1 MIRRIA
7 ICLFLLPLALNG
19 LWLICRDAPPETSP
33 EARLDTSSETSPETT
48 PEATLVAQA
57 SEPTQSAAEKRK
69 AECERICGLHPGE
82 GPLCLLTPGNKTSL
96 SIVIL
101 GLSILPAAT
110 AVRPPAVTRRAAL
123 EFSVLHY
130 DPCIA
135 DPAPPPR
142 ASA

>member
-7 ICLFLLPLALNG
+7 LSLFLLPLALNG
-19 LWLICRDAPPETSP
+19 LWLICRETPPETS
-33 EARLDTSSETSPETT
+33 SETAPEV
-48 PEATLVAQA
+48 TLVAQA
-57 SEPTQSAAEKRK
+57 AEPAPQQSAAEKRK
-69 AECERICGLHPGE
+69 AECERICGRHPGE

-110 AVRPPAVTRRAAL
+110 AVRPPAVTRRTAP
-123 EFSVLHY
+123 EFSVLHF

>member
-19 LWLICRDAPPETSP
+19 LWLICREAPPDTSAGTSP
-33 EARLDTSSETSPETT
+33 EA
-48 PEATLVAQA
+48 TLAAQA
-57 SEPTQSAAEKRK
+57 TEPAQSAAEKRK
-69 AECERICGLHPGE
+69 AECERICGVHAGA
-82 GPLCLLTPGNKTSL
+82 GPVCLLSPGNKTSL

-110 AVRPPAVTRRAAL
+110 AVRPPAATRRTER
-123 EFSVLHY
+123 EFSLLHF

-142 ASA
+142 A

>member
-1 MIRRIA
+1 MIRRIV

-19 LWLICRDAPPETSP
+19 LWLICREAPPAETS
-33 EARLDTSSETSPETT
+33 LETSLDVQ
-48 PEATLVAQA
+48 AT
-57 SEPTQSAAEKRK
+57 EPQQSAAEKRK
-69 AECERICGLHPGE
+69 AECERICGVHAGA
-82 GPLCLLTPGNKTSL
+82 GPVCLLSPGNKTSL
-96 SIVIL
+96 SIVIV

-110 AVRPPAVTRRAAL
+110 AVRPPAATRRTVP
-123 EFSVLHY
+123 EFSVLHF

>member
-7 ICLFLLPLALNG
+7 LSLFLLPLALNG
-19 LWLICRDAPPETSP
+19 LWLICREAPPETSP
-33 EARLDTSSETSPETT
+33 EISLDTSSEAT

-57 SEPTQSAAEKRK
+57 AEPAQSAAQKRK
-69 AECERICGLHPGE
+69 AECERICGLHPGA
-82 GPLCLLTPGNKTSL
+82 GALCLLTPGNKTSL

-101 GLSILPAAT
+101 GLSILQAAT
-110 AVRPPAVTRRAAL
+110 AVRPPAVARRTAP
-123 EFSVLHY
+123 EFSVLHF

>member
-7 ICLFLLPLALNG
+7 LCLFLLPLALNG
-19 LWLICRDAPPETSP
+19 LWLICREAPPETS
-33 EARLDTSSETSPETT
+33 LDTSPETSPKT
-48 PEATLVAQA
+48 SLDAQA

-101 GLSILPAAT
+101 GSSILPAAT
-110 AVRPPAVTRRAAL
+110 TVRPPSVTRRTAP
-123 EFSVLHY
+123 EFSVLHF
-130 DPCIA
+130 DPCIS

>member
-19 LWLICRDAPPETSP
+19 LWLICREAPPDTSAGTSP
-33 EARLDTSSETSPETT
+33 EA
-48 PEATLVAQA
+48 TLAAQA
-57 SEPTQSAAEKRK
+57 TEPAQSAAEKRK
-69 AECERICGLHPGE
+69 AECERICGVHAGA
-82 GPLCLLTPGNKTSL
+82 GPVCLLSPGNKTSL

-110 AVRPPAVTRRAAL
+110 AVRPPAVTRRTAP
-123 EFSVLHY
+123 EFSVLHF

>member
-19 LWLICRDAPPETSP
+19 LWLICREAPPETS
-33 EARLDTSSETSPETT
+33 LETS
-48 PEATLVAQA
+48 LDAQA
-57 SEPTQSAAEKRK
+57 TEPQQSAAEKRK
-69 AECERICGLHPGE
+69 AECERICGVHAGA
-82 GPLCLLTPGNKTSL
+82 GPVCLLSPGNKTSL

-101 GLSILPAAT
+101 GSSILPAAT
-110 AVRPPAVTRRAAL
+110 AVRPPAATRRTVP
-123 EFSVLHY
+123 EFSLLHF

-142 ASA
+142 A